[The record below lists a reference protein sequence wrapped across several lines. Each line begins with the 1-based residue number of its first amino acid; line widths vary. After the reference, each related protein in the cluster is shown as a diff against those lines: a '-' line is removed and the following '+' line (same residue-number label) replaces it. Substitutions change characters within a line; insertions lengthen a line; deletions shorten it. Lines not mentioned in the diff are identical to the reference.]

1 MECYRKGLTGVQANY
16 VLKKYKSHRTVSENI
31 DELNKL
37 TLAGLQCK
45 LIM

>member
-31 DELNKL
+31 NKL